1 MSLAAASEWYESR
14 CRVGS
19 VRSDGCDLYCEKVG
33 DGVPILLIH
42 PAGAT
47 ASTWGSATEQLARIG
62 RVITYDRRG
71 YARSGG
77 EPAHSMS
84 THTTD
89 AAAILE
95 SLRTPPAVVVGTS
108 AGAAIA
114 VDLAVRRPDLVQ
126 AVVAHEFPWRFT
138 RHLPTASQVKALA
151 KIGSLALR
159 GRESDAAEALLRFAY
174 TYRDGGSAWD
184 AFPEEW
190 RRAGRENARA
200 ALADFRNSISSYPSA
215 ADLATIDV
223 PVVCSY
229 GARSP
234 NGMFR
239 LVRSLAA
246 VIPTARAHRIEGA
259 GHAAPFDA
267 TTNFVRLIADTHR
280 ETMPSRVR
288 ERKEKTM
295 SAKSELLERY
305 VELYN
310 AGDLD
315 AVMDLYAEDAVQIMP
330 EGTFEGR
337 SAIRE
342 RLARDLVACPDIA
355 WTVLSFVEQGDTFA
369 DEWSF
374 VATHTG
380 PFQLPDGTEFP
391 ATGNRVELRGMEL
404 VQVLDGKIV
413 VDNLYYDNM
422 AVLAQLGLVPES
434 APV

>member
-1 MSLAAASEWYESR
+1 
-14 CRVGS
+14 
-19 VRSDGCDLYCEKVG
+19 
-33 DGVPILLIH
+33 
-42 PAGAT
+42 
-47 ASTWGSATEQLARIG
+47 
-62 RVITYDRRG
+62 
-71 YARSGG
+71 
-77 EPAHSMS
+77 
-84 THTTD
+84 
-89 AAAILE
+89 
-95 SLRTPPAVVVGTS
+95 VVGTS

-114 VDLAVRRPDLVQ
+114 IDLAVRRPDLVQ

-138 RHLPTASQVKALA
+138 RHLPSGSLVAALA
-151 KIGSLALR
+151 NIGSLALR
-159 GRESDAAEALLRFAY
+159 GRESDAAEALLRSAY
-174 TYRDGGSAWD
+174 AYRDGGSAWD

-190 RRAGRENARA
+190 RRAGRENARP

-215 ADLATIDV
+215 RDLATIEV

-246 VIPTARAHRIEGA
+246 AIPTARTVCIEGA

-267 TTNFVRLIADTHR
+267 TTNFVRLIGDTHK
-280 ETMPSRVR
+280 ETVRTTVR
-288 ERKEKTM
+288 ERREKTM
-295 SAKSELLERY
+295 SANEELLERY

-342 RLARDLVACPDIA
+342 RLARDLVACPDID
-355 WTVLSFVEQGDTFA
+355 WTVLSFVEQGDAFA
-369 DEWSF
+369 DEWAF

-380 PFQLPDGTEFP
+380 PFQLPDGSELP
-391 ATGNRVELRGMEL
+391 PTGKRVELRGMEL
-404 VQVLDGKIV
+404 VQVRGRKIV

-422 AVLAQLGLVPES
+422 AVLAQLGLVPEG
-434 APV
+434 APA